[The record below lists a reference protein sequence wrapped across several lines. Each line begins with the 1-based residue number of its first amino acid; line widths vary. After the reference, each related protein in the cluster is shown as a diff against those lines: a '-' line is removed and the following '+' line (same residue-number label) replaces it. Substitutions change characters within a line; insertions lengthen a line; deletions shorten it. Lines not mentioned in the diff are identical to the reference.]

1 MPPRK
6 PAKRARRGPA
16 PSIPVASTPK
26 LTSSTGV
33 NTTADL
39 PAELYLEI
47 MSYFSSVPIDE
58 TSSGGYSLEPHLL
71 ALERQDALRAMS
83 QTCRAWRAFYRPL
96 LWENVEMAGTRP
108 GGGQWYLQC
117 CKTLVAKCTEIKEC
131 KEVAGWVKGMRFVLS
146 THDLG
151 PCLELLREA
160 MKACTNLKTVHVYFA
175 QADSA
180 SMINE
185 AFRGCVF
192 GSVEKVVVPAQAH
205 AILKC
210 CPNVKEVVCTQ
221 GKGSQ
226 VVSALQTKCKKV
238 EVLEGVSPDTA
249 MMKRESSFSPSFRC
263 S

>member
-1 MPPRK
+1 
-6 PAKRARRGPA
+6 
-16 PSIPVASTPK
+16 
-26 LTSSTGV
+26 
-33 NTTADL
+33 
-39 PAELYLEI
+39 
-47 MSYFSSVPIDE
+47 
-58 TSSGGYSLEPHLL
+58 
-71 ALERQDALRAMS
+71 
-83 QTCRAWRAFYRPL
+83 
-96 LWENVEMAGTRP
+96 MAGTRP

-249 MMKRESSFSPSFRC
+249 MMKRLVKAGTHIRELRFTQPNRTPQPSVLQELAPLENLRAMRLSCAYNLEEDKVKTWFAPQIATLRTVVKDC
-263 S
+263 TVTIKPVKRYYHGVNAVTDPGDRKSVG